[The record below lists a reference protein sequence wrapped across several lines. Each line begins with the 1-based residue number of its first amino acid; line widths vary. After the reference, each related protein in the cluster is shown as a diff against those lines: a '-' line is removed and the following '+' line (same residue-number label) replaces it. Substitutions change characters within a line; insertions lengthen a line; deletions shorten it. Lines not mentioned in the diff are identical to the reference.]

1 MLIVSRK
8 QYQTINI
15 GRDMKVIILEIRGS
29 QVRLGI
35 QAPKDLKITREDVFS
50 AQTSSYSYFMEITR

>member
-15 GRDMKVIILEIRGS
+15 GRDIKVIILEIRGS

-50 AQTSSYSYFMEITR
+50 AQTGSYSYFMEITR

>member
-15 GRDMKVIILEIRGS
+15 GRDINVIILEIRGS

-35 QAPKDLKITREDVFS
+35 QATKDLKIIFEDIFS
-50 AQTSSYSYFMEITR
+50 AKINSYNDLMKIT